1 MTRVTHTLVI
11 IDIQNDYFEG
21 GAHPLV
27 GPDAAAANAARL
39 LASHREAGQ
48 PVVHVQ
54 HVWDAPDAAFFAPGT
69 HGVEIHPLVAP
80 ADGEP
85 VVVKAHPNSFRGTDL
100 DARLRAAGADV
111 DGIVI
116 AGMMSSMCVDATV
129 RAAADA
135 GYSVTV
141 AHDACAAPDLAF
153 GDTVVPAAQVH
164 AAFMAA
170 LDGNYAEVR
179 SVDELL
185 GVDERLG
192 VDGPLGV
199 DELPG

>member
-1 MTRVTHTLVI
+1 MTRTLLI

-27 GPDAAAANAARL
+27 SPEAAAANAARL
-39 LASHREAGQ
+39 LDSHRQDGQ

-80 ADGEP
+80 VEGEP
-85 VVVKAHPNSFRGTDL
+85 VVVKARPNAFLGTDL
-100 DARLRAAGADV
+100 DARLRSAGADA
-111 DGIVI
+111 DGVVI
-116 AGMMSSMCVDATV
+116 IGMMSSMCVDATA

-135 GYSVTV
+135 GYAVTV
-141 AHDACAAPDLAF
+141 AHDACAAPDLTF

-170 LDGNYAEVR
+170 LGDSYAEVV
-179 SVDELL
+179 SVDDLL
-185 GVDERLG
+185 G
-192 VDGPLGV
+192 
-199 DELPG
+199 

>member
-1 MTRVTHTLVI
+1 VARVTRTLLI

-54 HVWDAPDAAFFAPGT
+54 HVWDSPDAAFFAPGT
-69 HGVEIHPLVAP
+69 QGVEIHELVAP
-80 ADGEP
+80 AEGEP
-85 VVVKAHPNSFRGTDL
+85 VVVKAHPNSFLGTDL
-100 DARLRAAGADV
+100 DARLREAGADA
-111 DGIVI
+111 DGVVIV
-116 AGMMSSMCVDATV
+116 GMMSSMCVDATV

-135 GYSVTV
+135 GYPVTV
-141 AHDACAAPDLAF
+141 AHDACAAPDLTF

-170 LDGNYAEVR
+170 LDGNYAEV
-179 SVDELL
+179 VGVHELL
-185 GVDERLG
+185 S
-192 VDGPLGV
+192 
-199 DELPG
+199 

>member
-1 MTRVTHTLVI
+1 MTLVTRTLVI

-39 LASHREAGQ
+39 LASHREAAQ

-80 ADGEP
+80 VDGEP
-85 VVVKAHPNSFRGTDL
+85 VVIKAHPNSFLGTDL
-100 DARLRAAGADV
+100 DVRLREAGADA
-111 DGIVI
+111 DGVVIV
-116 AGMMSSMCVDATV
+116 GMMSSMCVDATV

-141 AHDACAAPDLAF
+141 AHDACAAPDLSF
-153 GDTVVPAAQVH
+153 GDASVPAAQVH

-170 LDGNYAEVR
+170 LGDSYAEVV
-179 SVDELL
+179 STDELL
-185 GVDERLG
+185 TSR
-192 VDGPLGV
+192 
-199 DELPG
+199 

>member
-1 MTRVTHTLVI
+1 MTRTLVI

-54 HVWDAPDAAFFAPGT
+54 HVWDAPDAAFFAPGS

-80 ADGEP
+80 
-85 VVVKAHPNSFRGTDL
+85 
-100 DARLRAAGADV
+100 
-111 DGIVI
+111 
-116 AGMMSSMCVDATV
+116 
-129 RAAADA
+129 
-135 GYSVTV
+135 
-141 AHDACAAPDLAF
+141 DACAAPDLSF
-153 GDTVVPAAQVH
+153 GTTSVPAAQVH

-170 LDGNYAEVR
+170 LDGNYAEVV

-185 GVDERLG
+185 S
-192 VDGPLGV
+192 
-199 DELPG
+199 

>member
-1 MTRVTHTLVI
+1 MTRTLVI
-11 IDIQNDYFEG
+11 IDIQNDYFAG
-21 GAHPLV
+21 GRHPLV
-27 GPDAAAANAARL
+27 GPDAAATAAARL

-80 ADGEP
+80 AGGEP
-85 VVVKAHPNSFRGTDL
+85 VVVKAKPNAFLGTDL
-100 DARLRAAGADV
+100 DERLRAAGADA
-111 DGIVI
+111 DGVVIV
-116 AGMMSSMCVDATV
+116 GMMSSMCVDATV
-129 RAAADA
+129 RAAADR

-141 AHDACAAPDLAF
+141 AHDACAAPDLRF
-153 GDTVVPAAQVH
+153 GEATVPASQVH

-170 LDGNYAEVR
+170 LGDSYAEVV

-185 GVDERLG
+185 GAA
-192 VDGPLGV
+192 
-199 DELPG
+199 